1 MANKQQQTFRICIR
15 PCPRYLTGGDTHI
28 LCVACLGEEDAQSA
42 LEGADCEHCEVLPLS
57 LPSPDR
63 SSASYQGWEA
73 QTAVSSTPIEA
84 QTCQLSDSE
93 EFNIVS
99 VNARDTGDS
108 PPQSRTYEEL
118 IEVVT
123 SGRLVSREGGRLF

>member
-93 EFNIVS
+93 EFI
-99 VNARDTGDS
+99 
-108 PPQSRTYEEL
+108 L
-118 IEVVT
+118 
-123 SGRLVSREGGRLF
+123 LVSMQEILGIRHLSLVLMRSLLRL